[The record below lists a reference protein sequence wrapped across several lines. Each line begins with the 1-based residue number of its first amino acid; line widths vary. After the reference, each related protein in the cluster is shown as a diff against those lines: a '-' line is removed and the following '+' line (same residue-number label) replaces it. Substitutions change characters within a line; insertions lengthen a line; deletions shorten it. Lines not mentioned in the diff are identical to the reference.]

1 MIYFIK
7 IFYNRRG
14 LALPVVMMVVICVMI
29 MSASL
34 IHFRKE
40 SKQQN
45 VEAFQ
50 ALRVNFLAQSAVQQL
65 LLKLVCYP
73 QDSYDAGVLGLGYC
87 PFRGIVVDKSL
98 PPPGKKD
105 TKALNNFISDINTES
120 IPWKIPGIKAEDNKF
135 SIESLDVMSAY
146 NVNLGTDDAEG
157 GGKEVNWKVIT
168 ANIVAIGEGKIENGN
183 LEVIK
188 EKFEKVVQLAG
199 NK

>member
-1 MIYFIK
+1 MKYFIK

-34 IHFRKE
+34 IHYRKE

-87 PFRGIVVDKSL
+87 PFRGIVVDKDL
-98 PPPGKKD
+98 PSPGIKD
-105 TKALNNFISDINTES
+105 TKALENFISDINTES

-135 SIESLDVMSAY
+135 SIESLNVMSAY
-146 NVNLGTDDAEG
+146 NVNMGSE
-157 GGKEVNWKVIT
+157 KWKVIT
-168 ANIVAIGEGKIENGN
+168 ATIVAIGEGKMENGN
-183 LEVIK
+183 LGTRK